1 MSRPI
6 TGGVA
11 ALLVAVGLPLL
22 PAAPATAATTACA
35 APIAAAPTPTPA
47 PAGFTPVTTERLLDT
62 RTGPDP
68 TPVGRDCV
76 IAVDLH
82 EVAAVPADATA
93 VALNLTAVDAAGRG
107 FVTAYPCGTT
117 APLASNLNP
126 RLGDPAANLVVAPLD
141 GSHAVCLFTSVAT
154 HLVVDLIGWFGPA
167 GLPFHPDTG
176 QRLVD
181 TRTTA
186 RPDRASGPVAS
197 GTELVL
203 PVAGRNGVPADAGA
217 VAVNITV
224 TGAAGAGFAVAHP
237 CGAGLPPTSTVN
249 FLATESRANHA
260 YVGLSDDGRLCI
272 FTNQTAELV
281 VDLAGWFAP
290 ASPDDRGLL
299 LTPRT
304 AQRVVDTRD
313 GTGPLA
319 GGPPPGAEFHLDLS
333 GAALADDT
341 AAVVLNVVTTD
352 TSAPGYVTIY
362 PCGAVPPPTS
372 SLNQVV
378 GNEATNV
385 VTVGLGPDRSVC
397 GRTNT
402 ATHLVVDLLGTYGAG
417 GPVQDIV
424 IAPTDQVDSP
434 ALNQPFDPGTLDYTV
449 RCPESGP
456 LDLPVDVRVAPGL
469 IATILSPA
477 GLTIGEPGIHT
488 AGHAAP
494 VADDAVT
501 VRVTR
506 GEVVVASYSI
516 RCLPHDFPTLRTTLR
531 TEPGPGW
538 FLSGTAFGST
548 GNYVMI
554 LDDHGTPVWYRRTS
568 TPVFDVRRTVDG
580 NLAWSP
586 LLAANLGF
594 GLDPTTT
601 YVEEALD
608 GTQVRSY
615 STAGSPTDHHD
626 LVQLPGGHALL
637 LTYELEQHVV
647 LPGPP
652 ACADATDDV
661 WWSTIQELDND
672 GLAVWTW
679 RSRDH
684 LSAADS
690 TYLPLAG
697 IPGCDLQHADSLD
710 VAANGDVIVS
720 LAHLDTVLR
729 IRRNPGGLDDGQ
741 IVWRLGG
748 PASTFTFLDDPLG
761 GPARQHDARLSAD
774 GAELSLVDNRTG
786 KTGQRARAVIYRL
799 DTTNSTARLVF
810 AQDHSAPLTGEGW
823 SAGMGSVRRQ
833 ADGHVVVGW
842 GDQTMPQL
850 TEFDTDDTP
859 VLSVDMIDAW
869 SYRTVKVPADAFD
882 RDVLRA
888 TAGPP

>member
-11 ALLVAVGLPLL
+11 ALLVAIGLPLL
-22 PAAPATAATTACA
+22 PAAPASA
-35 APIAAAPTPTPA
+35 APACTAPRAAAPAPSPL
-47 PAGFTPVTTERLLDT
+47 PAGFTPVTPERLLDT

-68 TPVGRDCV
+68 TPVGRDCT
-76 IAVDLH
+76 IAIDLRD
-82 EVAAVPADATA
+82 VTAVPPTATA
-93 VALNLTAVDAAGRG
+93 VVLNVTAVDAADRG
-107 FVTAYPCGTT
+107 FVTAHPCTTT

-126 RLGDPAANLVVAPLD
+126 RPADPTANLVVAPVD
-141 GSHAVCLFTSVAT
+141 GDRSVCLTTSVAT
-154 HLVVDLIGWFGPA
+154 HLVVDLTGWFGPD

-181 TRTTA
+181 TRTSP
-186 RPDRASGPVAS
+186 RPDRGNGPVAA

-203 PVAGRNGVPADAGA
+203 PVAGRTGVPVAARA

-237 CGAGLPPTSTVN
+237 CGAALPPTSTLN
-249 FLATESRANHA
+249 FLADESRANHA
-260 YVGLSDDGRLCI
+260 YVGLSDDGRLCV
-272 FTNQTAELV
+272 FTNQTTDV
-281 VDLAGWFAP
+281 IVDLVGWFAP
-290 ASPDDRGLL
+290 ATPDDRGLF

-319 GGPPPGAEFHLDLS
+319 GGPPPGDEFRIDLRS
-333 GAALADDT
+333 AALADDT
-341 AAVVLNVVTTD
+341 AAVVLDVVTTD
-352 TSAPGYVTIY
+352 TTAPGYLTLY

-372 SLNQVV
+372 SVNQVM

-385 VTVGLGPDRSVC
+385 VTVGLGPDRAVC
-397 GRTNT
+397 GRLNT
-402 ATHLVVDLLGTYGAG
+402 ATQLVIDLLGSYGAG

-424 IAPTDQVDSP
+424 VGPTDQIDSP
-434 ALNQPFDPGTLDYTV
+434 ALNQPFDPAALDYTV

-456 LDLPVDVRVAPGL
+456 LDLPLDVRVAPGL

-477 GLTIGEPGIHT
+477 GLVIGQPGPHT
-488 AGHAAP
+488 EGHAAP

-501 VRVTR
+501 VRVTH
-506 GEVVVASYSI
+506 GEVVVADYSI
-516 RCLPHDFPTLRTTLR
+516 RCLPHDFPTLRTTMR

-538 FLSGTAFGST
+538 FLTGTAFGST

-554 LDDHGTPVWYRRTS
+554 LDDRGTPVWYRRTT
-568 TPVFDVRRTVDG
+568 TPVFDVRRTADG
-580 NLAWSP
+580 NVAWSP

-594 GLDPTTT
+594 GFDPTTT

-615 STAGSPTDHHD
+615 SAVGTPTDHHD

-637 LTYELEQHVV
+637 LTYELEQHVT

-652 ACADATDDV
+652 ACANGTDDV
-661 WWSTIQELDND
+661 WWSTLQEIDDD
-672 GLAVWTW
+672 GLVVWTW

-684 LSAADS
+684 LAAADS
-690 TYLPLAG
+690 TYLPLGG

-729 IRRNPGGLDDGQ
+729 IRRNPGQPDDGQ
-741 IVWRLGG
+741 IVWRVGG

-774 GAELSLVDNRTG
+774 GTELSMIDNRTG
-786 KTGQRARAVIYRL
+786 KTGQRARAVVYRL
-799 DTTNSTARLVF
+799 DTTNATARLVF
-810 AQDHSAPLTGEGW
+810 AEDHAAPLTGEGW

-850 TEFDTDDTP
+850 TEFDAAGTP

-882 RDVLRA
+882 RSVLRA
-888 TAGPP
+888 TAGPR